1 MRSRPGG
8 TKGSARR
15 RFSCQSARMSNLA
28 QIGHRGFL
36 DVVVVKPLAEL
47 CRARNL
53 FDRVPRDFCI
63 LSRIEGRSSAPQPER
78 HPYARGEKLRTAA
91 RRRLFRLRFALRGKL
106 PAPRHLR
113 SPDWRLVRGAEAS
126 HGRHRLKGQDA
137 CSSMTSRAGDHTSP
151 TRSKCL
157 LFQAVPRRAGPI
169 LRKTRPVRR
178 DRQLRT
184 MIQLFRLWSERSRRS
199 LEARP
204 LRTGYTIKCLPSPI
218 QVWCASFRHS
228 GSFVLGIKPR

>member
-15 RFSCQSARMSNLA
+15 RFSCQSARMSDLA
-28 QIGHRGFL
+28 QIGHRRFL

-47 CRARNL
+47 CRGLAISLSRSL
-53 FDRVPRDFCI
+53 RDFCI
-63 LSRIEGRSSAPQPER
+63 SSRIEGRSSAPQPER
-78 HPYARGEKLRTAA
+78 YPYARGEKLRIGA
-91 RRRLFRLRFALRGKL
+91 RRRLFRLGFALRGKL

-137 CSSMTSRAGDHTSP
+137 CSSMTSRAGGHTSP

-157 LFQAVPRRAGPI
+157 LSQAVPRRADPI

-178 DRQLRT
+178 DRQVR
-184 MIQLFRLWSERSRRS
+184 I
-199 LEARP
+199 AP
-204 LRTGYTIKCLPSPI
+204 
-218 QVWCASFRHS
+218 
-228 GSFVLGIKPR
+228 

>member
-8 TKGSARR
+8 TKGSARCR
-15 RFSCQSARMSNLA
+15 VSCQSARKSNPA
-28 QIGHRGFL
+28 QIGHRRVL

-53 FDRVPRDFCI
+53 FIAFLETFVS

-78 HPYARGEKLRTAA
+78 YPYAPGEKLRIAA
-91 RRRLFRLRFALRGKL
+91 RRRLFRLRFVPRGKL

-113 SPDWRLVRGAEAS
+113 WPDWRLVRDGEAS
-126 HGRHRLKGQDA
+126 HGRHRLVEQDDR
-137 CSSMTSRAGDHTSP
+137 SSTTPEAGDHTSP

-157 LFQAVPRRAGPI
+157 LSQAVPRRAGPI

-178 DRQLRT
+178 DRQVRT
-184 MIQLFRLWSERSRRS
+184 IIQLFRLWSERTQRS
-199 LEARP
+199 LEA
-204 LRTGYTIKCLPSPI
+204 G
-218 QVWCASFRHS
+218 HS
-228 GSFVLGIKPR
+228 ERDTP